1 MSKAL
6 LKRIVF
12 GLLFSITIILGVLY
26 CKEAFFLVFLFI
38 LIIAMREFYMITKLA
53 GASPLS
59 WLGIFTGISV
69 FSTGYMYS
77 FFGDGYW
84 FFFIIVEL
92 SLLLIFE
99 IFRDT
104 KTTILNF
111 SALLAGII
119 YVAFP
124 LTIIQYLFFSE
135 YHSSDYNPYLVL
147 SIFFIIWMN
156 DSGAYMVGSSVGKH
170 KLAPKISPNK
180 TWEGA
185 IGGAILSLILVLL
198 LPQNFLPIPLIERII
213 LAIIVVS
220 FSTLGDLFQS
230 KLKRSVNIKDSGKIL
245 PGHGG
250 ILDRIDSMLFAFPA
264 VFVYLGIIGYETF

>member
-12 GLLFSITIILGVLY
+12 GLLFSVTIILGVLY
-26 CKEAFFLVFLFI
+26 CKEAFFVVFFI
-38 LIIAMREFYMITKLA
+38 ILLIGMDEFYKIARLA

-59 WLGIFTGISV
+59 WLGIVAGASLFFI
-69 FSTGYMYS
+69 GYMYS
-77 FFGDGYW
+77 FFEDSYW
-84 FFFIIVEL
+84 LFFFILELFIILIVET
-92 SLLLIFE
+92 
-99 IFRDT
+99 FRSS
-104 KTTILNF
+104 KSTILNLSSLF
-111 SALLAGII
+111 AGIF
-119 YVAFP
+119 YVAVP
-124 LTIIQYLFFSE
+124 ITIIQYLFFTE
-135 YHSSDYNPYLVL
+135 YNPFLVL

-156 DSGAYMVGSSVGKH
+156 DSAAYVIGSLLGKH

-185 IGGAILSLILVLL
+185 IGGLVASLVLVWL
-198 LPQNFLPIPLIERII
+198 LPHSYLPFTALERTFLAL
-213 LAIIVVS
+213 IVVI

-230 KLKRSVNIKDSGKIL
+230 KLKRSVDIKDSGDIL

-264 VFVYLGIIGYETF
+264 VFIYLGIIGYETF

>member
-26 CKEAFFLVFLFI
+26 CKEAFYIVFFLI
-38 LIIAMREFYMITKLA
+38 LLVAMREFYDIAALA

-59 WLGIFTGISV
+59 WLGIIAGASL

-77 FFGDGYW
+77 FFGDAYW
-84 FFFIIVEL
+84 VFFLLLELFIILIWETFRASGTTLLNL
-92 SLLLIFE
+92 SSLF
-99 IFRDT
+99 
-104 KTTILNF
+104 
-111 SALLAGII
+111 AGIF
-119 YVAFP
+119 YVAVP
-124 LTIIQYLFFSE
+124 LTVIQYLFFTE
-135 YHSSDYNPYLVL
+135 YTPFLVL

-156 DSGAYMVGSSVGKH
+156 DSAAYVIGSLLGKH
-170 KLAPKISPNK
+170 KLAPRISPNK

-185 IGGAILSLILVLL
+185 IGGLVFSLILVY
-198 LPQNFLPIPLIERII
+198 FLPVNYLPFPNMERLY
-213 LAIIVVS
+213 LAFVVVV

-230 KLKRSVNIKDSGKIL
+230 KLKRSVNIKDSGDIL

-264 VFVYLGIIGYETF
+264 TFVYLGIIGYETF

>member
-1 MSKAL
+1 MNKSL

-26 CKEAFFLVFLFI
+26 CKEAFYIVFLLI
-38 LIIAMREFYMITKLA
+38 LLIAMREFYDIAKLA
-53 GASPLS
+53 GASPMS
-59 WLGIFTGISV
+59 WLGILTG
-69 FSTGYMYS
+69 FSLFSSGYMYS
-77 FFGDGYW
+77 FFGDAYW
-84 FFFIIVEL
+84 IFFFILEL
-92 SLLLIFE
+92 FVILILE
-99 IFRDT
+99 TFRKS
-104 KTTILNF
+104 KTTLLNLSSLF
-111 SALLAGII
+111 AGIL
-119 YVAFP
+119 YVAVP

-135 YHSSDYNPYLVL
+135 YNPFLVL

-156 DSGAYMVGSSVGKH
+156 DSGAYVIGSLFGKH

-185 IGGAILSLILVLL
+185 LGGLALSLTLVWILPQSYIPFATTDRLL
-198 LPQNFLPIPLIERII
+198 LVII
-213 LAIIVVS
+213 AVV

-230 KLKRSVNIKDSGKIL
+230 KLKRSVNIKDSGDIL

-264 VFVYLGIIGYETF
+264 VFIYLGIIGYETF